1 MSHTSTRYQVIEI
14 FENPQRT
21 FSAGSQRVP
30 RNSRQNDI
38 EFSSDTLRIWRAGS
52 RHTLQTTRQPTTF
65 DDLNYVRDNQ
75 THRRRVSRNAP
86 KMIDFRASTSSAVM
100 SRTIRVGSN
109 ALGHRSTSYTNG
121 VLELVQ
127 SCFIDYHPQHRPI
140 VRENG
145 QFRLISRRRGTS

>member
-1 MSHTSTRYQVIEI
+1 MSCSGRMRTQRSAQQWQGSAVVLILILYCILICGCALNRIIEI
-14 FENPQRT
+14 FENPQKAHSVGFLRI
-21 FSAGSQRVP
+21 P
-30 RNSRQNDI
+30 RNSRQKDI
-38 EFSSDTLRIWRAGS
+38 EFTSNTPRIWRAGF

-109 ALGHRSTSYTNG
+109 ALDHRSTSYTNG
-121 VLELVQ
+121 VLEL
-127 SCFIDYHPQHRPI
+127 
-140 VRENG
+140 G
-145 QFRLISRRRGTS
+145 